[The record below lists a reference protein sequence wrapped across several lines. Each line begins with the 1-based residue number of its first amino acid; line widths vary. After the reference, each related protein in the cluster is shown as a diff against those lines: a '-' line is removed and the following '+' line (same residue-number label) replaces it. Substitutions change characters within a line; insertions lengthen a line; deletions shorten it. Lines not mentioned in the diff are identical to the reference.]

1 MILIVIDHLERLS
14 LAYGLA
20 DAMFACQRTEL
31 SLCIVSSLS
40 GTSDHPSVIF
50 SGEESL
56 DWLPTEFT
64 GGGCVRFLVST
75 EAGTFLNNIR
85 FVCYLHTVI

>member
-1 MILIVIDHLERLS
+1 MCLHSNEIYIYVLSMCCFSLIQKLD
-14 LAYGLA
+14 
-20 DAMFACQRTEL
+20 DFALTFL
-31 SLCIVSSLS
+31 
-40 GTSDHPSVIF
+40 
-50 SGEESL
+50 GEESL

-85 FVCYLHTVI
+85 